1 MVVEKLDIHMQK
13 MNVDPYL
20 YHMQKLTQNES
31 DLKARTQTMRLR
43 RKHR

>member
-31 DLKARTQTMRLR
+31 DLKAR